1 MLRNGVRR
9 WSNERVTTHD
19 EECYIYDRGT
29 GAARRG
35 AGRGQGFKPG
45 ASRSRTL
52 RTVVH
57 DLHFG
62 AR

>member
-19 EECYIYDRGT
+19 EECYIYDRGLVRQ
-29 GAARRG
+29 GEELVG
-35 AGRGQGFKPG
+35 GQGFERG